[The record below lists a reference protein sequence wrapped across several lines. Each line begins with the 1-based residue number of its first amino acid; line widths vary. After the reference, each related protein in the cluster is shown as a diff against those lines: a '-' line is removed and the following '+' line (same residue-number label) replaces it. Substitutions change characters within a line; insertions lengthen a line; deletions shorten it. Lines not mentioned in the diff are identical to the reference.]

1 MARHESEYVATFEQ
15 AGAVPYRRTRCGVEF
30 CLITST
36 EGRWIFP
43 KGNVSR
49 GMLPQKTAV
58 KEALEEAGLRGRIL
72 DPPLGSYE
80 MVKYEKTYTL
90 VLFLM
95 EVTGCED
102 VWEEASFRRR
112 RWATREKAQCLL
124 CHPLDSCLS
133 TAVALIEGIS

>member
-1 MARHESEYVATFEQ
+1 MARHDSEEVAMFEQ
-15 AGAVPYRRTRCGVEF
+15 AGAVPYRRTRRGVEF

-43 KGNVSR
+43 KGNVSHGSTLR
-49 GMLPQKTAV
+49 KTAIA
-58 KEALEEAGLRGRIL
+58 EALEEAGLRGRIL
-72 DPPLGSYE
+72 GPPLGSYE

-102 VWEEASFRRR
+102 VWEEASLRRR
-112 RWATREKAQCLL
+112 RWATREKAQRLL
-124 CHPLDSCLS
+124 CHPLDNCLN
-133 TAVALIEGIS
+133 TAVAMIEDIS